1 LERPRKTANHRDF
14 VMATKK
20 KATKKKAAKKRGRRG
35 GVQFL
40 TPAKQKRFFQA
51 INNNCTVRAA
61 CALAGM
67 ATSTFYKYQEEH
79 RNGTCDPAISEF
91 MDKIEQQRAEAQE
104 RLLGYVERDA
114 ALEGGHKP
122 AQWILERRHD
132 MLTTVRQEISGRDGG
147 PIKHELADAKE
158 RLLAKL
164 VELAARAEQ
173 EDLP

>member
-1 LERPRKTANHRDF
+1 
-14 VMATKK
+14 MAAKK
-20 KATKKKAAKKRGRRG
+20 KVAKKRGRRG
-35 GVQFL
+35 GIQFL

-51 INNNCTVRAA
+51 INNNCTIRAA

-79 RNGTCDPAISEF
+79 KNGTCDPEISEF
-91 MDKIEQQRAEAQE
+91 MNKIEEQRAAAQE

-114 ALEGGHKP
+114 AADGGHKP

-132 MLTTVRQEISGRDGG
+132 MITTVRQELSGPEGG
-147 PIKHELADAKE
+147 PIKHEITDAKE

-164 VELAARAEQ
+164 ARLAASE
-173 EDLP
+173 EPDDVS

>member
-1 LERPRKTANHRDF
+1 
-14 VMATKK
+14 MAAKK
-20 KATKKKAAKKRGRRG
+20 KVAKKRGRRG
-35 GVQFL
+35 GIQFL

-51 INNNCTVRAA
+51 INNNCTIRAA

-79 RNGTCDPAISEF
+79 KNGTCDPEISEF
-91 MDKIEQQRAEAQE
+91 MNKIEEQRAAAQE

-114 ALEGGHKP
+114 AADGGHKP

-132 MLTTVRQEISGRDGG
+132 MITTVKQEISGPDGG
-147 PIKHELADAKE
+147 PIKHEISDARE

-164 VELAARAEQ
+164 ARLAASE
-173 EDLP
+173 EPDDVS

>member
-1 LERPRKTANHRDF
+1 
-14 VMATKK
+14 MATKK
-20 KATKKKAAKKRGRRG
+20 KVAKKRGRRG
-35 GVQFL
+35 GIQFL

-51 INNNCTVRAA
+51 INNNCTIRAA

-79 RNGTCDPAISEF
+79 KNGTCDPEISEF
-91 MDKIEQQRAEAQE
+91 MNKIEEQRAAAQE

-114 ALEGGHKP
+114 AADGGHKP

-132 MLTTVRQEISGRDGG
+132 MITTVKQEISGPDGG
-147 PIKHELADAKE
+147 PIKHEISDARE

-164 VELAARAEQ
+164 ARLAASE
-173 EDLP
+173 EPDDVS

>member
-1 LERPRKTANHRDF
+1 MTA
-14 VMATKK
+14 KK
-20 KATKKKAAKKRGRRG
+20 KVKKKPGRRG
-35 GVQFL
+35 GIKFL

-51 INNNCTVRAA
+51 INNNCTIRAA

-79 RNGTCDPAISEF
+79 KNGTCAPEISEF
-91 MDKIEQQRAEAQE
+91 MNKIEEQRAGAQQ

-114 ALEGGHKP
+114 AIEGGHKP

-132 MLTTVRQEISGRDGG
+132 MLTTVRQEISGPDGG
-147 PIKHELADAKE
+147 PIKHEIADARE

-164 VELAARAEQ
+164 AQLATRE
-173 EDLP
+173 EPDEVS

>member
-1 LERPRKTANHRDF
+1 
-14 VMATKK
+14 M
-20 KATKKKAAKKRGRRG
+20 AAKKKVRKKPGRRG
-35 GVQFL
+35 GIKFL

-51 INNNCTVRAA
+51 INNNCTIRAA

-79 RNGTCDPAISEF
+79 KNGTCDPEISEF
-91 MDKIEQQRAEAQE
+91 MNKIEEQRAEAQQ

-114 ALEGGHKP
+114 AADGGHKP

-132 MLTTVRQEISGRDGG
+132 MITTVRQELSGPEGG
-147 PIKHELADAKE
+147 PIKHEVTDAKE

-164 VELAARAEQ
+164 ASLAARIEQ
-173 EDLP
+173 DDVS

>member
-1 LERPRKTANHRDF
+1 
-14 VMATKK
+14 MAAKK
-20 KATKKKAAKKRGRRG
+20 KVAKKRGRRG
-35 GVQFL
+35 GIQFL

-51 INNNCTVRAA
+51 INNNCTIRAA

-79 RNGTCDPAISEF
+79 KNGTCDPEISEF
-91 MDKIEQQRAEAQE
+91 MNKIEEQRAAAQE

-114 ALEGGHKP
+114 AADGGHKP

-132 MLTTVRQEISGRDGG
+132 MITTVKQEISGPDGG
-147 PIKHELADAKE
+147 PIKHEISDVRE

-164 VELAARAEQ
+164 ARLAASE
-173 EDLP
+173 EPDDVS

>member
-1 LERPRKTANHRDF
+1 
-14 VMATKK
+14 MAVKK
-20 KATKKKAAKKRGRRG
+20 KVKKKPGRRG
-35 GVQFL
+35 GIKFL

-51 INNNCTVRAA
+51 INNNCTIRAA

-79 RNGTCDPAISEF
+79 KNGTCDPEISEF
-91 MDKIEQQRAEAQE
+91 MNKIEEQRAEAQQ

-114 ALEGGHKP
+114 AADGGHKP

-132 MLTTVRQEISGRDGG
+132 MITTVRQELSGPEGG
-147 PIKHELADAKE
+147 PIKHEVTDAKD

-164 VELAARAEQ
+164 ASLAARIEQ
-173 EDLP
+173 GEVS

>member
-1 LERPRKTANHRDF
+1 MTA
-14 VMATKK
+14 KK
-20 KATKKKAAKKRGRRG
+20 KVKKKPGRRG
-35 GVQFL
+35 GIKFL

-51 INNNCTVRAA
+51 INNNCTIRAA

-79 RNGTCDPAISEF
+79 KNGTCDPEISEF
-91 MDKIEQQRAEAQE
+91 MNKIEEQRAEAQQ

-114 ALEGGHKP
+114 AADGGHKP

-132 MLTTVRQEISGRDGG
+132 MITTVRQELSGPEGG
-147 PIKHELADAKE
+147 PIKHEVTDAKD

-164 VELAARAEQ
+164 ASLAARIEQ
-173 EDLP
+173 DDVS